1 MYVTILELFI
11 MGLVLT
17 TLLYTI
23 IDVVEKSIKTKRF
36 LHKIHKEN
44 KKYLENKHN
53 DFITCYVISQ
63 LKGE

>member
-1 MYVTILELFI
+1 MYITILELFI
-11 MGLVLT
+11 IGLTLT
-17 TLLYTI
+17 ALLYTI
-23 IDVVEKSIKTKRF
+23 IYVIEKSIKTKRF
-36 LHKIHKEN
+36 LHEIHKEN

>member
-53 DFITCYVISQ
+53 DFITCYLISQ